1 MDLPRNPMRWVTL
14 ILLAVALVFLF
25 WMLNEIGWDNISRQF
40 IRIGYYWPLVLLPY
54 GLLNLLVTLSWSVLL
69 LSSEVR
75 PSLGRLFMLRL
86 AGESLNQLTP
96 TATMGGEPFK
106 AMRLTA
112 GGVPWEEATA
122 SVLIQRGILVLGLVT
137 YIVLGLVLAPFL
149 LHGTSSNLEMLGL
162 GTLLLGAGGMAFVYL
177 QSRGPCLMG
186 VRLLERLRL
195 CPDRLKAKESEL
207 AKLDAFLAEFYR
219 LYPRRG
225 LLAFVLVLAS
235 WAAQAVE
242 VYLVFQLLGHPISWG
257 LAVCLDALV
266 MLFAAVGFLIPA
278 SIGVQDGGGVLLSLG
293 FNLGAALGAAFSIL
307 RRIREAFW
315 LSLGLVVLARE
326 K

>member
-1 MDLPRNPMRWVTL
+1 MDLPRNPMRWATL

-25 WMLNEIGWDNISRQF
+25 WMLNEIGWENISRQF

-54 GLLNLLVTLSWSVLL
+54 GLLNLLVTLSWSALL
-69 LSSEVR
+69 LTSEVR

-112 GGVPWEEATA
+112 AGVPWEEATA

-149 LHGTSSNLEMLGL
+149 LHGTSSNLEVLGL
-162 GTLLLGAGGMAFVYL
+162 GTLLLGAGGLAFVYL

-225 LLAFVLVLAS
+225 LLAFVLVLAG

-293 FNLGAALGAAFSIL
+293 FNLGAALGAAFGIL

-315 LSLGLVVLARE
+315 LSLGLMVLARE